1 MIGIT
6 TMKAF
11 SLDEFIGNNLDSGS
25 ICLVT
30 TLEEK
35 GLMPDFVVAFA

>member
-6 TMKAF
+6 TMKAT
-11 SLDEFIGNNLDSGS
+11 SLDELIENNLDSGS
-25 ICLVT
+25 IGFVT

-35 GLMPDFVVAFA
+35 GPMPDFVVAFA